1 MVFCRF
7 SGKKPWFS
15 VDLVVK
21 NHGVWLRL
29 SLQKNHPREP
39 VGAGFSRGT
48 RSEVRRLRSR
58 ATGKKGPPFRPR
70 GRQMSQESYTPVDC
84 LYLSFPTTYLFN
96 RGFFQTYTIWFNIA
110 IWLVVYL
117 NLWKIWKSVGSIIPN
132 LWKIIQMFQ
141 TTNQIPLLIAYY
153 LGLIGSTT
161 TWLKLGLL

>member
-7 SGKKPWFS
+7 SGKKPWCLVKIVPSKKPSTGTGWRWLQPRYQVRGSKAKVSRNREERSTLSASGTPNEPGKLYPCWLLISEFPYNIS
-15 VDLVVK
+15 V
-21 NHGVWLRL
+21 
-29 SLQKNHPREP
+29 Q
-39 VGAGFSRGT
+39 
-48 RSEVRRLRSR
+48 
-58 ATGKKGPPFRPR
+58 
-70 GRQMSQESYTPVDC
+70 Q
-84 LYLSFPTTYLFN
+84 
-96 RGFFQTYTIWFNIA
+96 GFFQTYTIWFNIA